1 MGKREAGQEASSAE
15 APKRAKKGGRPLP
28 GTFLRK
34 LDEVSQDTA
43 ARAWARLGK
52 LRNEA
57 PPFRLLLAVTGS
69 EDAIEVEKLVAK
81 IQQVQDEVLEDLMVV
96 ERDRSEKPKIEYS
109 RKFTSSIEVKV
120 IATEARRK
128 LLLARG
134 SAGSS
139 TGLSSLEKITLLS
152 DEDEWRSRAKEE
164 DPLHVELRKWA
175 DMMLVAPLSA
185 NTLAKVANGMCDN
198 LITCV
203 ARAWDFKGA
212 PDNLEKPL
220 VVAPAMNACMWE
232 HPITKK
238 QLKALDDLGVWIV
251 PPKTN
256 YGSGRPDRYG
266 ARDDIG
272 PMAPTDVLCDAIQH
286 CFLKHLLEDFARGR
300 GIQPQF
306 ITCDGPEYVAGWDN
320 WDRWDKE
327 FGGGPRWIEY
337 ISKYSGKRG
346 FHRYVLQRG
355 HPRVRPLFPSEP
367 QHPWNYYDF
376 THRETSDDDY

>member
-1 MGKREAGQEASSAE
+1 MGKRGAGQEASSAE
-15 APKRAKKGGRPLP
+15 DPKRAKKGARPLP

-139 TGLSSLEKITLLS
+139 TGLSSLETITQLS
-152 DEDEWRSRAKEE
+152 DEDEWRSRGKEGN
-164 DPLHVELRKWA
+164 PLHVELRKWA

-198 LITCV
+198 LVTCV
-203 ARAWDFKGA
+203 VRAWDYEGA
-212 PDNLEKPL
+212 PDKLEKPL

-238 QLKALDDLGVWIV
+238 QLKALDDLGVS
-251 PPKTN
+251 
-256 YGSGRPDRYG
+256 SGCSAARVQRLTHPD
-266 ARDDIG
+266 
-272 PMAPTDVLCDAIQH
+272 
-286 CFLKHLLEDFARGR
+286 
-300 GIQPQF
+300 
-306 ITCDGPEYVAGWDN
+306 
-320 WDRWDKE
+320 
-327 FGGGPRWIEY
+327 
-337 ISKYSGKRG
+337 
-346 FHRYVLQRG
+346 
-355 HPRVRPLFPSEP
+355 
-367 QHPWNYYDF
+367 
-376 THRETSDDDY
+376 